1 MPLQLGDYAE
11 GDWFFI
17 AVCGACGREAILE
30 PADILARAGTGKVH
44 RGMHLSDLEILLRC
58 RDCLSIRG
66 LSRNGVKNYSKRAR
80 WSRNR

>member
-30 PADILARAGTGKVH
+30 PTEILARAGTEKVH
-44 RGMHLSDLEILLRC
+44 RGMRLGDLEALLRC
-58 RDCLSIRG
+58 RDCLSR
-66 LSRNGVKNYSKRAR
+66 RAR
-80 WSRNR
+80 LEEVARIPKQAFVAGMI